1 MLQILTTKER
11 KFHPFHLVDLSPW
24 PLYLSL
30 SSFCLVMSTLWFLG
44 SLEVSLVGL
53 SAAVFVLVLSLW
65 WRDVVRESTFQGKH
79 TIEVKR
85 GIRLGMILFI
95 VSEVMFFFSF
105 FYGLFFL
112 ALNPDIALGSRF
124 PPVGLTSVGLLGVPL
139 LNSFLL
145 LSSGVSVTWSHY
157 EILRGDKPKS
167 LLGLIL
173 TLALGAV
180 FMVFQALEYS
190 VSSFSISDS
199 AYGSIFYLMTGF
211 HGFHVMVGVMFISVM
226 AIRLAKGH
234 LSSKHHMGFELSA
247 WYWHFVDVVW
257 LLLFVSLYW
266 WLG

>member
-1 MLQILTTKER
+1 MPQKLISKES
-11 KFHPFHLVDLSPW
+11 KFHPFHLVDFSPW

-30 SSFCLVMSTLWFLG
+30 SSLCFAVAVLCILG
-44 SLEVSLVGL
+44 SLKGFLAFSVI
-53 SAAVFVLVLSLW
+53 VFVLVLSLW
-65 WRDVVRESTFQGKH
+65 WRDVIRESTFQGKH

-95 VSEVMFFFSF
+95 MSEVMFFFSF

-112 ALNPDIALGSRF
+112 ALNPDVTLGGRF
-124 PPVGLTSVGLLGVPL
+124 PPVGLASMGLLGVPL

-157 EILRGDKPKS
+157 EILRGDVPKS
-167 LLGLIL
+167 LLALAM
-173 TLALGAV
+173 TLALGTV
-180 FMVFQALEYS
+180 FLAFQYLEYKL
-190 VSSFSISDS
+190 SSFSISDS

-211 HGFHVMVGVMFISVM
+211 HGFHVMVGVVFILVM
-226 AIRLAKGH
+226 TVRLAKGH
-234 LSSKHHMGFELSA
+234 LNSSHHTGFELSA